1 MTGAEDAR
9 LSRFSIAVRVYWE
22 DTDAQGV
29 VYYANYFR
37 FMERAR
43 SEWLRA
49 RGVGQAELAAAQG
62 LVFSVVDT
70 GLRFHRPAR
79 HDDLLDISAEL
90 TELRGA
96 RFRFVQEIRRGGP
109 EGELLCTGH
118 CDAACIDATT
128 FKPRRLPRDLF
139 GDPE

>member
-1 MTGAEDAR
+1 M
-9 LSRFSIAVRVYWE
+9 SRFSIPVRVYWE

-43 SEWLRA
+43 SEWLRT
-49 RGVGQAELAAAQG
+49 RGVEQATLAAEQG

-70 GLRFHRPAR
+70 GLRFLRPAR
-79 HDDLLDISAEL
+79 HDDLLDVSAVL
-90 TELRGA
+90 ADARGA
-96 RFRFVQEIRRGGP
+96 RFRFVQDIRRGGP

-128 FKPRRLPRDLF
+128 FKPRRLPRGLF
-139 GDPE
+139 GEPE